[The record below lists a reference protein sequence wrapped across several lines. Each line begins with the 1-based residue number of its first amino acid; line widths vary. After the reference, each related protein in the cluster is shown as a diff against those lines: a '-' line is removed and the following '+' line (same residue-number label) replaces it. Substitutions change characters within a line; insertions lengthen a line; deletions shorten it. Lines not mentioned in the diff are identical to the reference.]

1 MADNRQYVMGRRC
14 QVKNVVISN
23 IFQVQNH
30 RVKSLIF
37 YQTGVLLSMDYSL
50 FKKDIFQ
57 VYEFGEKCCE

>member
-1 MADNRQYVMGRRC
+1 MLG
-14 QVKNVVISN
+14 KINVVISN
-23 IFQVQNH
+23 IFQGKNH

-57 VYEFGEKCCE
+57 VYEFGVKMLWIATMLTGVS